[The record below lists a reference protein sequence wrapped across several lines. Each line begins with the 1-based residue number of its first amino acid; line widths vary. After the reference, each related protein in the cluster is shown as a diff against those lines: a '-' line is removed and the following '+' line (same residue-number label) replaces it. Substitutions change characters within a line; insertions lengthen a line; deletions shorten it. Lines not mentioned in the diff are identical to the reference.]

1 VIKDKLIN
9 WCKRVF
15 GGREKSTRS
24 MAPQGEIKTP
34 ASRTRA
40 MVPEIFGD
48 EIFGD
53 SSLCPDCG
61 HYRHGDRECGQPRR
75 NQDPCRCAA
84 ERPEDQLPEPGDD
97 ALTEGVITA
106 ESAKIFLRYLEG
118 DQEAAKI
125 VHGWALSSAER
136 SPDRAPGSSVN
147 RASVE
152 RAAEKLRRD
161 TFDREH
167 GDGTFPGERL
177 PLRVTDGYGH
187 APKAEFTRAS
197 PSGEVH
203 DDPEAPHDPYAI
215 GFTGDGPRRGLRC
228 LLGLHDDGTDA
239 FGGHS
244 ATCLRCGAPV

>member
-1 VIKDKLIN
+1 
-9 WCKRVF
+9 
-15 GGREKSTRS
+15 
-24 MAPQGEIKTP
+24 
-34 ASRTRA
+34 
-40 MVPEIFGD
+40 
-48 EIFGD
+48 
-53 SSLCPDCG
+53 
-61 HYRHGDRECGQPRR
+61 
-75 NQDPCRCAA
+75 
-84 ERPEDQLPEPGDD
+84 
-97 ALTEGVITA
+97 VITA

-136 SPDRAPGSSVN
+136 SPGRAPGSSVN

-197 PSGEVH
+197 PSSEVH
-203 DDPEAPHDPYAI
+203 DDPEAPHDPYARNWV
-215 GFTGDGPRRGLRC
+215 PLRC
-228 LLGLHDDGTDA
+228 LLLGHDDGTDCA
-239 FGGHS
+239 GGYS
-244 ATCLRCGAPV
+244 PTCLRCGAPV

>member
-1 VIKDKLIN
+1 VFKRIKEVVGRGKN
-9 WCKRVF
+9 ST
-15 GGREKSTRS
+15 GGVP
-24 MAPQGEIKTP
+24 PQGEIKTP
-34 ASRTRA
+34 ASRTR
-40 MVPEIFGD
+40 PQDRLE
-48 EIFGD
+48 
-53 SSLCPDCG
+53 CPDCG
-61 HYRHGDRECGQPRR
+61 HYRHDDRECDQPRR

-106 ESAKIFLRYLEG
+106 ESAKIFLAYLEG

-136 SPDRAPGSSVN
+136 SPGRAPGSSVN

-197 PSGEVH
+197 PSSEVH
-203 DDPEAPHDPYAI
+203 DDSEAPHDPYAVI
-215 GFTGDGPRRGLRC
+215 GFTGDGSRRGLRC
-228 LLGLHDDGTDA
+228 LLGLHDDGTDCA
-239 FGGHS
+239 GGYS
-244 ATCLRCGAPV
+244 PTCLRCGRPV

>member
-1 VIKDKLIN
+1 VFKRIKEVVGRGKN
-9 WCKRVF
+9 ST
-15 GGREKSTRS
+15 GGVP
-24 MAPQGEIKTP
+24 PQGEIKTP
-34 ASRTRA
+34 ASRTRPQDRLA
-40 MVPEIFGD
+40 
-48 EIFGD
+48 
-53 SSLCPDCG
+53 CPDCG
-61 HYRHGDRECGQPRR
+61 HYPHGDRECGQPRR

-84 ERPEDQLPEPGDD
+84 ERPEDQLPEDEVD

-106 ESAKIFLRYLEG
+106 ESAKIFLAYLEG

-167 GDGTFPGERL
+167 GDGTFPGE
-177 PLRVTDGYGH
+177 Y
-187 APKAEFTRAS
+187 

-203 DDPEAPHDPYAI
+203 DDPEAPHDPYAEI
-215 GFTGDGPRRGLRC
+215 GFTGGDRVTWSREDGWRRQAKVLSPRRGLRC
-228 LLGLHDDGTDA
+228 LLGLHDDGTDCA
-239 FGGHS
+239 GGYS
-244 ATCLRCGAPV
+244 PTCLRCGAPV